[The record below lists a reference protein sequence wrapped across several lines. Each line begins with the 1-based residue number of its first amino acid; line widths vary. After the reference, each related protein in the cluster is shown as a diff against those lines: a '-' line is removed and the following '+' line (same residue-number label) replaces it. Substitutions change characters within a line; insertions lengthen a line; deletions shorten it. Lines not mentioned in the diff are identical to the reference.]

1 MTVAQELVKEPCKS
15 NPKGL
20 KCTKKLRRILQSEM
34 KAIPAIKRRAA
45 INKRLKEIKSSS
57 TTVVR
62 GKARR
67 KLKRS
72 YAGNLPQPGQVRG
85 AVAPAANPAAPAA
98 ISQPFG
104 QLRPDFE
111 RANTDRLNAAAN
123 AGDRVQSAY
132 YAQQLGLTPSI
143 RNNSLNTA
151 ALALFPPAT
160 TNFQAQ
166 PLVPGAGV
174 PAAPAP
180 TIASINAANQARLLQ
195 QQPLP
200 PAAPPVISQSAGG
213 MGTPRGGGKPFPR
226 PNIPPSGPPPGSVGF
241 GTRTSGPLNAQD
253 MRGVSNVQPGQQLS
267 LKKSV
272 SFSRNP
278 RPEGKGDVENRNQA
292 AGMGGVG
299 RGERKKTQTTK
310 KKEEA
315 QRLAEAKSSKKT
327 RPPAVRKT
335 PTPAGPRARSE
346 RGTPALVMSAEEA
359 SDYNKSIWNRKGS
372 SKDENA
378 SIKKRIGKALF
389 GGKYTKLKRGEVGKR
404 SSPF

>member
-20 KCTKKLRRILQSEM
+20 KCTKKLRRVLQSEM
-34 KAIPAIKRRAA
+34 KDIPAIKRRSA

-85 AVAPAANPAAPAA
+85 AVAPAANPAAPP

-123 AGDRVQSAY
+123 AGNRIQAAY

-143 RNNSLNTA
+143 ANNALNA
-151 ALALFPPAT
+151 NAIAQFGIPSNN
-160 TNFQAQ
+160 NFQPQ
-166 PLVPGAGV
+166 PTVAGAGL
-174 PAAPAP
+174 PALPAP

-200 PAAPPVISQSAGG
+200 QAAPAPGTAAAALYPDEVDESKTPDPPIPPPPVI
-213 MGTPRGGGKPFPR
+213 PK
-226 PNIPPSGPPPGSVGF
+226 SGPPPGSVNFNPRG
-241 GTRTSGPLNAQD
+241 SGPVNTGANGIFTD
-253 MRGVSNVQPGQQLS
+253 PSNVPGLPVEQP
-267 LKKSV
+267 V
-272 SFSRNP
+272 SISYARNP
-278 RPEGKGDVENRNQA
+278 RPESVGDVENRRKAAEMAGGAA
-292 AGMGGVG
+292 AG
-299 RGERKKTQTTK
+299 RG
-310 KKEEA
+310 
-315 QRLAEAKSSKKT
+315 QRT
-327 RPPAVRKT
+327 KT
-335 PTPAGPRARSE
+335 PTKRFSPPPPTPKTRKQVKIKPEAMALLPPGPQ
-346 RGTPALVMSAEEA
+346 P
-359 SDYNKSIWNRKGS
+359 
-372 SKDENA
+372 
-378 SIKKRIGKALF
+378 KKESIGK
-389 GGKYTKLKRGEVGKR
+389 KLKTFLGKHLSTGGSKVTPGKPLSR
-404 SSPF
+404 AQARRNAQQIRRQAFPVTKK